1 MRHRLVK
8 KTYIRIMFRYSK
20 LIVWAAFCLLLLP
33 AHKADEGMFPLS
45 QLNQV
50 DFKKA
55 GFNISQKDIYNP
67 DGVALTDALVR
78 LGGCTGSFVSE
89 EGLIITNHHCVFGSV
104 AGVSTKENDYL
115 ENGFYASDKSKEIK
129 VGLTCKI
136 TKSYEDVSLKVL
148 DGINLQTEPVAKKE
162 MIRKNMDALIKE
174 EQAKYPELSI
184 EISEMFVGYSYTLFR
199 YQVLKDVRL
208 VYVPPRTIGEFGG
221 ESDNWEWPKHT
232 GDFSIVRAY
241 VGKDGKPAEYSP
253 DNIPYTPKKFL
264 KINPKGT
271 KNSDLVF
278 ILGYPGTTYRN
289 EPYQFLNYQQD
300 HILPF
305 ISEWYGW
312 RIKTMED
319 LGKTDRD
326 RYLRMAGTIKQLANT
341 KKNFEG
347 KIFGLGQT
355 GLLNTKKDE
364 QLQLMAKMQS
374 AGVDTRFFK
383 EIDSLYTIR
392 LSNAKRDLLL
402 NRFNFDCGALAT
414 ALNIENAVAS
424 NPKAPGKDDKEFWN
438 KWKKARLQSLN
449 NTSVADAE
457 LDALILA
464 ELIKRANEL
473 PKNDRVKA
481 LKSIKDAKKW
491 VNKAYAK
498 SYMDETGK
506 VRKYLDSVPW
516 EVYKGKDP
524 LREMAKALLPV
535 LKVIELR
542 NNEVNSKL
550 SALLP
555 RLLEAKINYGN
566 KRFIP
571 DANATLRFT
580 YGYISGYKEGLNKHT
595 APYTHIKEIF
605 EKNETDNIDY
615 RLSEPVMKL
624 LKTTDINKTLLD
636 PETGELVVCMLYNM
650 DTTGGNS
657 GSPVMD
663 ADGNLVGVNF
673 DRAYTATLNDYSWNA
688 DYSRSI
694 AVDIRYVL
702 FTMKYLNNAENLL
715 KEMGVSL

>member
-1 MRHRLVK
+1 
-8 KTYIRIMFRYSK
+8 MFRYSK
-20 LIVWAAFCLLLLP
+20 LVVWAAFCLLLLP
-33 AHKADEGMFPLS
+33 AHKTDEGMFPLS

-67 DGVALTDALVR
+67 DGIALTDALVR
-78 LGGCTGSFVSE
+78 LGGCTGSFVSDQ
-89 EGLIITNHHCVFGSV
+89 GLIITNHHCVFGSV
-104 AGVSTKENDYL
+104 AGVSTKDNDYL
-115 ENGFYASDKSKEIK
+115 ENGFYAADKSKEIK

-136 TKSYEDVSLKVL
+136 TKSYEDVSIKVL
-148 DGINLQTEPVAKKE
+148 DGINLQMEPVAKKE
-162 MIRKNMDALIKE
+162 MIRKNMDALIKS

-253 DNIPYTPKKFL
+253 DNVPYTPKKIL

-289 EPYQFLNYQQD
+289 EPSQFIKYQQD
-300 HILPF
+300 YILPF

-347 KIFGLGQT
+347 KMFGLRQT
-355 GLLNTKKDE
+355 GLLETKSNE
-364 QLQLMAKMQS
+364 QLELMAKMK
-374 AGVDTRFFK
+374 AANVNTDFFGYIGNLYELRF
-383 EIDSLYTIR
+383 R
-392 LSNAKRDLLL
+392 RAKSDLLL
-402 NRFNFDCGALAT
+402 NRFNFDCGAFGR
-414 ALNIENAVAS
+414 ALSLENAVAA
-424 NPKAPGKDDKEFWN
+424 NPKAPKKDNKEFWD
-438 KWKKARLQSLN
+438 KWKKARMQSIN
-449 NTSVADAE
+449 NTPVADVE
-457 LDALILA
+457 LDALILT
-464 ELIKRANEL
+464 ELINRANQL
-473 PKNDRVKA
+473 PKEDKIKA
-481 LKSIKDAKKW
+481 LKAIKDAKKW
-491 VNKAYAK
+491 VKKAYDK
-498 SYMDETGK
+498 SYLDETAK
-506 VRKYLDSVPW
+506 TLKYLDSVPW
-516 EVYKGKDP
+516 EVYKNSDP
-524 LREMAKALLPV
+524 LRQLAKAMLPV
-535 LKVIELR
+535 LKSIEVFNTEI
-542 NNEVNSKL
+542 NNQL

-595 APYTHIKEIF
+595 APYTHRQEIF
-605 EKNETDNIDY
+605 EKNATDNVDY
-615 RLSEPVMKL
+615 RLSEPVMNL
-624 LKTTDINKTLLD
+624 LKITDISKTLVD
-636 PETGELVVCMLYNM
+636 PETGDLIVCMLYNM

-702 FTMKYLNNAENLL
+702 FTMKYLNNADNLL
-715 KEMGVSL
+715 SEMGVTL

>member
-1 MRHRLVK
+1 
-8 KTYIRIMFRYSK
+8 MFRYSK
-20 LIVWAAFCLLLLP
+20 LVVWAAFCLLLLP
-33 AHKADEGMFPLS
+33 AHKTDEGMFPLS

-67 DGVALTDALVR
+67 DGIALTDALVR
-78 LGGCTGSFVSE
+78 LGGCTGSFVSDQ
-89 EGLIITNHHCVFGSV
+89 GLIITNHHCVFGSV

-115 ENGFYASDKSKEIK
+115 ENGFYAADKSKEIK

-136 TKSYEDVSLKVL
+136 TKSYEDVSIKVL
-148 DGINLQTEPVAKKE
+148 DGINLQMEPVAKKE
-162 MIRKNMDALIKE
+162 MIRKNMDALIKS

-221 ESDNWEWPKHT
+221 ETDNWEWPKHT

-253 DNIPYTPKKFL
+253 DNVPYTPKKFL

-289 EPYQFLNYQQD
+289 EPAQFIKYQQD
-300 HILPF
+300 YILPF

-347 KIFGLGQT
+347 KMFGLGQT
-355 GLLNTKKDE
+355 GLLETKSNE
-364 QLQLMAKMQS
+364 QLELMAKMKAANVNTGFFS
-374 AGVDTRFFK
+374 DIRNLYELRFK
-383 EIDSLYTIR
+383 R
-392 LSNAKRDLLL
+392 AKSDLLL
-402 NRFNFDCGALAT
+402 NRFNFDCGAFGR
-414 ALNIENAVAS
+414 ALSLENAVAA
-424 NPKAPGKDDKEFWN
+424 NPKAPKKDDKEFWD
-438 KWKKARLQSLN
+438 KWKKGRMQAINGIL
-449 NTSVADAE
+449 VADVE
-457 LDALILA
+457 LDAMILT
-464 ELIKRANEL
+464 ELINRANQL
-473 PKNDRVKA
+473 PKEDKIKA
-481 LKSIKDAKKW
+481 LKAIKDAKKW
-491 VNKAYAK
+491 VKKAYDK
-498 SYMDETGK
+498 SYLDETAK
-506 VRKYLDSVPW
+506 TLKYLDSVPW
-516 EVYKGKDP
+516 EVYKNSDP
-524 LREMAKALLPV
+524 LRQLAKAMLPV
-535 LKVIELR
+535 LKSIEVFNTEI
-542 NNEVNSKL
+542 NNQL

-595 APYTHIKEIF
+595 APYTHRQEIF
-605 EKNETDNIDY
+605 EKNATDNVDY
-615 RLSEPVMKL
+615 RLSEPVMNL
-624 LKTTDINKTLLD
+624 LKITDIDKTLVD
-636 PETGELVVCMLYNM
+636 PETGDLVVCMLYNM

-702 FTMKYLNNAENLL
+702 FTMKYLNKADNLL
-715 KEMGVSL
+715 SEMGVTL

>member
-1 MRHRLVK
+1 
-8 KTYIRIMFRYSK
+8 
-20 LIVWAAFCLLLLP
+20 
-33 AHKADEGMFPLS
+33 MFPLS

-55 GFNISQKDIYNP
+55 GFNISQNDIYNP
-67 DGVALTDALVR
+67 DGIALTDALVR
-78 LGGCTGSFVSE
+78 LGGCTGSFVSDQ
-89 EGLIITNHHCVFGSV
+89 GLIITNHHCVFGSV

-115 ENGFYASDKSKEIK
+115 ENGFYAADKTKEIK

-136 TKSYEDVSLKVL
+136 TKSYEDVSIKVL
-148 DGINLQTEPVAKKE
+148 DGINLQMEPVAKKE
-162 MIRKNMDALIKE
+162 MIRKNMDALIKS

-253 DNIPYTPKKFL
+253 DNVPYTPKKFL

-289 EPYQFLNYQQD
+289 EPSQFIKYQQD
-300 HILPF
+300 FILPF

-326 RYLRMAGTIKQLANT
+326 RYLKMAGTIKQLANT

-347 KIFGLGQT
+347 KMFGLGQT
-355 GLLNTKKDE
+355 GLLETKKNE
-364 QLQLMAKMQS
+364 QLELMAKMK
-374 AGVDTRFFK
+374 AANVNTDFFDRIANLYELRFK
-383 EIDSLYTIR
+383 H
-392 LSNAKRDLLL
+392 AKSDLLL
-402 NRFNFDCGALAT
+402 NRFNFDCGAFGR
-414 ALNIENAVAS
+414 ALSLENAVAA
-424 NPKAPGKDDKEFWN
+424 NPKVPKKDNKEFWD
-438 KWKKARLQSLN
+438 KWKKARMQSVN
-449 NTSVADAE
+449 NTPVSDVE
-457 LDALILA
+457 LDALILT
-464 ELIKRANEL
+464 ELIHRANQL
-473 PKNDRVKA
+473 PKEDKIKA
-481 LKSIKDAKKW
+481 LKAIKDAKKW
-491 VNKAYAK
+491 VKKAYDK
-498 SYMDETGK
+498 SYLDETAK
-506 VRKYLDSVPW
+506 TLKYLDSVPW
-516 EVYKGKDP
+516 EVYKNSDP
-524 LREMAKALLPV
+524 LRQLAKAMLPV
-535 LKVIELR
+535 LKSIEVR
-542 NNEVNSKL
+542 NTEISNQLN
-550 SALLP
+550 ALLP

-595 APYTHIKEIF
+595 APYTHRQEIF
-605 EKNETDNIDY
+605 DKNATDNVDY
-615 RLSEPVMKL
+615 RLSEPVMNL
-624 LKTTDINKTLLD
+624 LKITNINKTLVD
-636 PETGELVVCMLYNM
+636 PETGDLVVCMLYNM

-702 FTMKYLNNAENLL
+702 FTMKYLNKADNLL
-715 KEMGVSL
+715 SEMGVTL